1 MSQLVSPLPTVDDY
15 VAHFS
20 HEPLPVLRRTVREL
34 DALRA
39 DMDRV
44 GGRQI
49 AAVVLSDPLMTMRV
63 LTHLETHRRQSQNHD
78 ITTIE
83 RAVMMLGVDPFFR
96 LFDQLPTVEDALKAS
111 PQALLKVLRVI
122 ARARRAA
129 DLAREFAIARHDL
142 DVQEITV
149 AAALHE
155 ATEIVC
161 WIFAPTL
168 TERVYTLQLADRTL
182 RSGDAQRQV
191 FGVTA
196 AEIQLELIRAWRL
209 PALLV
214 QLLDPSLKDDP
225 RVRTVML
232 ATRTARHLA
241 RGWDDAGLPDD
252 LADLEAL
259 LRVPRES
266 LLARLGAPEEAR
278 ARLLTPP
285 EPD

>member
-20 HEPLPVLRRTVREL
+20 HQPLPVLRRTVREL

-49 AAVVLSDPLMTMRV
+49 AAVVLSDPLMTMRL

-168 TERVYTLQLADRTL
+168 TERVYALQLADRTL

-278 ARLLTPP
+278 ALLLTPP

>member
-20 HEPLPVLRRTVREL
+20 HQPLPVLRRTVREL

-49 AAVVLSDPLMTMRV
+49 AAVVLSDPLMTMRL

>member
-20 HEPLPVLRRTVREL
+20 HQPLPVLRRTVREL

-49 AAVVLSDPLMTMRV
+49 AAVVLSDPLMTMRL

-168 TERVYTLQLADRTL
+168 TERVYALQLADRTL

-285 EPD
+285 EPE

>member
-1 MSQLVSPLPTVDDY
+1 M
-15 VAHFS
+15 
-20 HEPLPVLRRTVREL
+20 
-34 DALRA
+34 
-39 DMDRV
+39 
-44 GGRQI
+44 
-49 AAVVLSDPLMTMRV
+49 
-63 LTHLETHRRQSQNHD
+63 
-78 ITTIE
+78 
-83 RAVMMLGVDPFFR
+83 
-96 LFDQLPTVEDALKAS
+96 
-111 PQALLKVLRVI
+111 KVLRVI

-149 AAALHE
+149 AATLHE

-161 WIFAPTL
+161 WVFAPAL
-168 TERVYTLQLADRTL
+168 TERVYALQLADRTL
-182 RSGDAQRQV
+182 RSADAQRRV

-259 LRVPRES
+259 VRLPRES

-278 ARLLTPP
+278 ARLLAPP

>member
-1 MSQLVSPLPTVDDY
+1 MSQLVSPLPTVGDY
-15 VAHFS
+15 VAYFS
-20 HEPLPVLRRTVREL
+20 HQSLPVLRRTVREL
-34 DALRA
+34 DALRT
-39 DMDRV
+39 DIDRV

-49 AAVVLSDPLMTMRV
+49 AAVVLSDPLMTMRL
-63 LTHLETHRRQSQNHD
+63 LTYLETHRRQSQNHD

-83 RAVMMLGVDPFFR
+83 RAVMMLGVEPFFR
-96 LFDQLPTVEDALKAS
+96 LFDQLPTVEEALKSS
-111 PQALLKVLRVI
+111 PQALVKVLRVI

-161 WIFAPTL
+161 WVFAPAL
-168 TERVYTLQLADRTL
+168 TERVYALQLADRTL
-182 RSGDAQRQV
+182 RSADAQRHV

-232 ATRTARHLA
+232 ATRTARHLS

-259 LRVPRES
+259 LRLPRES
-266 LLARLGAPEEAR
+266 LLARLGAPEDAR
-278 ARLLTPP
+278 ARLLAPP